1 MGALIQILRAN
12 ERMNAYCVKTQALF
26 KKAGY
31 DSCILKGQGN
41 TLYYPSPYIRNAG
54 DIDIW
59 LDGKRWDIFRFVRKY
74 FPNAEFKC
82 QHIEFPVWKQVPV
95 EVHFFPMYLENFWSN
110 RFLQQFFKNNKEKQF
125 SNWKELPGQVGKICI
140 PTPYFNAVY
149 QLTHIN
155 VHVLIEGIGLRQFID
170 YYYVL
175 KNLPKDKHEEVKRLV
190 QKMHIDKLAA
200 AVMYI
205 EKEILGLDDQYLYV
219 EPDIKRG
226 QRLILEIAKGGNFG
240 IYNDS
245 KTEITSFWGKQ
256 LWKLRRNSHFIM
268 DYPSE
273 ELSEPLFRICHW
285 IWRQWYQLKW
295 KLFGKEIKP
304 KNIEYE

>member
-1 MGALIQILRAN
+1 
-12 ERMNAYCVKTQALF
+12 
-26 KKAGY
+26 
-31 DSCILKGQGN
+31 
-41 TLYYPSPYIRNAG
+41 
-54 DIDIW
+54 
-59 LDGKRWDIFRFVRKY
+59 
-74 FPNAEFKC
+74 
-82 QHIEFPVWKQVPV
+82 
-95 EVHFFPMYLENFWSN
+95 
-110 RFLQQFFKNNKEKQF
+110 
-125 SNWKELPGQVGKICI
+125 
-140 PTPYFNAVY
+140 
-149 QLTHIN
+149 
-155 VHVLIEGIGLRQFID
+155 
-170 YYYVL
+170 
-175 KNLPKDKHEEVKRLV
+175 
-190 QKMHIDKLAA
+190 MHIDKLAA